1 MQFTMVTP
9 KEILTH
15 LMTTYGKI
23 RDRDLDQNLE
33 NITRPW
39 DPDTNIELV
48 FSNGK
53 LCRELA
59 EEGGNPISDGAY
71 IRMLLKVFRQ
81 SSVFNTK
88 IRSWTALPN
97 GDKTLPKFKAHF
109 IEAYENRRDES
120 LQATLLTANT
130 VQATTAGHKHVQS

>member
-1 MQFTMVTP
+1 MQFTTVTP

-15 LMTTYGKI
+15 LMSTYGEI
-23 RDRDLDQNLE
+23 RDRDLDQNLD

-71 IRMLLKVFRQ
+71 IRMLLKVF
-81 SSVFNTK
+81 
-88 IRSWTALPN
+88 
-97 GDKTLPKFKAHF
+97 
-109 IEAYENRRDES
+109 
-120 LQATLLTANT
+120 
-130 VQATTAGHKHVQS
+130 